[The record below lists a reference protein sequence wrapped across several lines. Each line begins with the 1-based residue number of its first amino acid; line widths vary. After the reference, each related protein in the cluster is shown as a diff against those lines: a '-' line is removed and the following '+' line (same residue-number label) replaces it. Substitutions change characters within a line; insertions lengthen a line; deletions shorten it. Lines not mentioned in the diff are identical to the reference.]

1 MAQKKSTSTAE
12 VDTLLDE
19 LLVDAYGD
27 VEQLT
32 ALEQG
37 IFDALVF
44 PIEVYVLGEMMS
56 LERVSYDGNPRRG
69 LVAQCRRDDGREHRI
84 SLLDIGVG
92 PQSDIYLHLAA
103 YCQWC
108 GVKPTVVES
117 TSAPGVK
124 LRTPKAREDDIDLS
138 KPVELVVLLVKESS
152 VRCRLPMSQRTI
164 TLRTRDA
171 WQCVPGQLVMVDP
184 NKHWTHAGHPYL

>member
-44 PIEVYVLGEMMS
+44 PIEVYVLGEMI
-56 LERVSYDGNPRRG
+56 R
-69 LVAQCRRDDGREHRI
+69 A
-84 SLLDIGVG
+84 
-92 PQSDIYLHLAA
+92 
-103 YCQWC
+103 
-108 GVKPTVVES
+108 
-117 TSAPGVK
+117 
-124 LRTPKAREDDIDLS
+124 
-138 KPVELVVLLVKESS
+138 
-152 VRCRLPMSQRTI
+152 
-164 TLRTRDA
+164 
-171 WQCVPGQLVMVDP
+171 GQLRRQSASRACRTVP
-184 NKHWTHAGHPYL
+184 PG